1 MTGPQQVTIEEA
13 YTEACQAL
21 GEVTVQQRLMAKA
34 ASAQIEALTAERDR
48 LLTKA
53 SNKGDSSAANENA

>member
-1 MTGPQQVTIEEA
+1 MSSPQQVTIEEA
-13 YTEACQAL
+13 YNEACQAL
-21 GEVTVQQRLMAKA
+21 GEATVQQRLMAKA

-53 SNKGDSSAANENA
+53 STKGSAATTNA

>member
-1 MTGPQQVTIEEA
+1 MSSPQQVTIEDA
-13 YTEACQAL
+13 YQEACQAL
-21 GEVTVQQRLMAKA
+21 GEATVQQRLMAKA

-53 SNKGDSSAANENA
+53 SDKGAAATANS

>member
-1 MTGPQQVTIEEA
+1 MTEPQQVTIQDA
-13 YTEACQAL
+13 YQEACQAL

-34 ASAQIEALTAERDR
+34 ASAQIESLTAERDR

-53 SNKGDSSAANENA
+53 STKGSAATANA

>member
-1 MTGPQQVTIEEA
+1 MSSPQQVTIEDA
-13 YTEACQAL
+13 YSEACQAL
-21 GEVTVQQRLMAKA
+21 GESTVQQRLMAKA

-53 SNKGDSSAANENA
+53 SNKGDTANA